1 MGGSQWTS
9 TGSYQKDLESAFR
22 QAQEQELAMDD
33 HGFPGRDIVDLWED
47 DGWREYIL
55 TGGTSSV
62 LDFYDLVDA
71 GSGDDFAMMRPLTE
85 DEVRDWA
92 PDGRP
97 TREQWVAA
105 LRTWVLSFPGRGSG
119 RCTILYRE
127 GEPAEIGY
135 WGCTAD

>member
-9 TGSYQKDLESAFR
+9 TGPYQKDLESAFR
-22 QAQEQELAMDD
+22 QAQEQELARDD

-47 DGWREYIL
+47 DDWREYIL

-85 DEVRDWA
+85 GEV
-92 PDGRP
+92 
-97 TREQWVAA
+97 
-105 LRTWVLSFPGRGSG
+105 SFPGRGTG
-119 RCTILYRE
+119 RCTILCRE

>member
-1 MGGSQWTS
+1 MGGNEWTS
-9 TGSYQKDLESAFR
+9 AGPYQKDLESAFR
-22 QAQEQELAMDD
+22 QAQQQKLAEND
-33 HGFPGRDIVDLWED
+33 HGFPGRDILDLCED
-47 DGWREYIL
+47 ESWAEYIL

-71 GSGDDFAMMRPLTE
+71 ASGDEFAMMRPLTE

-92 PDGRP
+92 PEGRP
-97 TREQWVAA
+97 TREHWAAA
-105 LRTWVLSFPGRGSG
+105 LRSGAATFPGRGTG
-119 RCTILYRE
+119 RCTILYRD

>member
-1 MGGSQWTS
+1 VSGKGLATGGNEWTS
-9 TGSYQKDLESAFR
+9 TGPYQRDLESAFR
-22 QAQEQELAMDD
+22 QAQEQELAKND

-62 LDFYDLVDA
+62 LD
-71 GSGDDFAMMRPLTE
+71 
-85 DEVRDWA
+85 WA
-92 PDGRP
+92 PEGRP
-97 TREQWVAA
+97 TRERWTAA
-105 LRTWVLSFPGRGSG
+105 LRSGAASFPGRGTG
-119 RCTILYRE
+119 RCTILYRD

>member
-1 MGGSQWTS
+1 MGGNEWTA
-9 TGSYQKDLESAFR
+9 TGPYQKDLESAFR
-22 QAQEQELAMDD
+22 QAQEQQLAEND
-33 HGFPGRDIVDLWED
+33 HGFPGRDIVELWED
-47 DGWREYIL
+47 DDWREYIL

-71 GSGDDFAMMRPLTE
+71 ASGDDFAMMRPLTE
-85 DEVRDWA
+85 GEVRDWA
-92 PDGRP
+92 PEGRP

-105 LRTWVLSFPGRGSG
+105 LRTWALDFPGRGAG
-119 RCTILYRE
+119 RCTILYRD

>member
-1 MGGSQWTS
+1 MGGNEWTS
-9 TGSYQKDLESAFR
+9 IGPYQRDLESAFR
-22 QAQEQELAMDD
+22 QAQEQELAKDD

-62 LDFYDLVDA
+62 LDFYALIDA
-71 GSGDDFAMMRPLTE
+71 ASGDDFAMMRPLSE
-85 DEVRDWA
+85 GELCDWT
-92 PDGRP
+92 PEGRP
-97 TREQWVAA
+97 TRERWIAA
-105 LRTWVLSFPGRGSG
+105 LRIGDLAFPGRGTG
-119 RCTILYRE
+119 RCTILYRD